1 MLPKRV
7 NQVLN
12 TLVTSTIAFVAVT
25 VTTLTVGGAST
36 FSGAVQANGGINA
49 SSVSSTAL
57 IVGQGTSVSKHV
69 SSSFTINPDSIAGSQ
84 ATSSVLSL
92 TGAATGNSVTVTR
105 PASWNQTT
113 STAIISGYVSATN
126 QVTLMFINAS
136 TSALDLSSGSVIVDV
151 WAH

>member
-1 MLPKRV
+1 MLPKRI

-36 FSGAVQANGGINA
+36 FSSPIQANGGINA

-57 IVGQGTSVSKHV
+57 VVGQGTSISKHV
-69 SSSFTINPDSIAGSQ
+69 SSSFTIDPSSIGGSQ
-84 ATSSVLSL
+84 TTSSVLSL
-92 TGAATGNSVTVTR
+92 SGAATGNSVFITAPSVWS
-105 PASWNQTT
+105 ASPVI
-113 STAIISGYVSATN
+113 ARGRVSASN
-126 QVTLMFINAS
+126 QVTIDFVNAS
-136 TSALDLSSGSVIVDV
+136 SSAVDLASGSVVVDV